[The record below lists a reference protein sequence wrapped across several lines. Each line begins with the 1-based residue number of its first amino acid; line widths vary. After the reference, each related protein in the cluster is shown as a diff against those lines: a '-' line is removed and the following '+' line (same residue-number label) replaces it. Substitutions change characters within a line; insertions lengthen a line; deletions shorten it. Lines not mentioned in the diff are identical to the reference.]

1 VFDVSWPRK
10 PLQITMAGT
19 DLTIFQKK
27 TSYFSKKY
35 IDFVKN
41 LRPEQTIESA

>member
-1 VFDVSWPRK
+1 VASQTTANHDGWHGFNDFS
-10 PLQITMAGT
+10 
-19 DLTIFQKK
+19 KK